1 MIALMEWQLAW
12 VFDKGEV
19 NMIHA
24 KISFLLSSL
33 SPFFLSVLSSLLP
46 CLPAILPSVSFSPLL
61 SSSLALMEAQ
71 PNGLCPQFLPH
82 EPHFGST
89 RMCSWVTASSSALTI
104 TLAFYKNTKIDHKHQ
119 IV

>member
-12 VFDKGEV
+12 VFDRGEV

-33 SPFFLSVLSSLLP
+33 LPFFLSVRSSLLP

-61 SSSLALMEAQ
+61 SSSLALAEAQ
-71 PNGLCPQFLPH
+71 PNGLCPSSYPVSLTWFDQNALL
-82 EPHFGST
+82 GDCVLL
-89 RMCSWVTASSSALTI
+89 CSNNYLGI
-104 TLAFYKNTKIDHKHQ
+104 L
-119 IV
+119 